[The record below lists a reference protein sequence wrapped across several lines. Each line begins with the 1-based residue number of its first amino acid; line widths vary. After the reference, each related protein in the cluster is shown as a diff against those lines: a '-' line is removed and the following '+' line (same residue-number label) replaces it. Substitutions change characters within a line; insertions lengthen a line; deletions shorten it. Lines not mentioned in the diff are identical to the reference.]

1 MKDAGALPSEL
12 RTGFI
17 TEIFAEPK
25 TGVARRR
32 KTMLRGVALLAS
44 LGALLL
50 ACQASPG
57 QMNGE
62 PSIRGA
68 ELSVEQ
74 MPWYGP
80 IAGMPHAQA
89 AAIFIRNRPALLRLP
104 GVTKVTLDGQGI
116 LVQTDQPDR
125 LPADVEGL
133 PVLDIRDAIRLAH
146 GVLLWNVP
154 PTGGGRNEAPAPA
167 SLCQTLPEK
176 SLSADVALYVAKA
189 PDRSG
194 IVCVRAVNG
203 TNEGVSC
210 GGLPF
215 WLQKKEA
222 GAWSDV
228 VFPDTPPL
236 AAGLGEYILQAGG
249 SLDSRLPGFGRIAS
263 PGLYRACF
271 RFWLAG
277 QSEAAERCSQEFSL
291 P

>member
-1 MKDAGALPSEL
+1 
-12 RTGFI
+12 
-17 TEIFAEPK
+17 
-25 TGVARRR
+25 
-32 KTMLRGVALLAS
+32 MLRGVVLLAG

-57 QMNGE
+57 LMNGE
-62 PSIRGA
+62 PSLRGA
-68 ELSVEQ
+68 DLSVEQ

-89 AAIFIRNRPALLRLP
+89 AAIFIRSRPALLRVP

-116 LVQTDQPDR
+116 LVQTDQSDR
-125 LPADVEGL
+125 LPAEVEGL
-133 PVLDIRDAIRLAH
+133 PVLDVQDAIRTAQ
-146 GVLLWNVP
+146 GVFLWGVP
-154 PTGGGRNEAPAPA
+154 PTSGGSSEAPAPA

-210 GGLPF
+210 GGMSF
-215 WLQKKEA
+215 RLQKKEA
-222 GAWSDV
+222 GTWSDV
-228 VFPDTPPL
+228 VFPDAPPI
-236 AAGLGEYILQAGG
+236 AITAGAYILQAGDR
-249 SLDSRLPGFGRIAS
+249 LDSRLPGFGRIAS

-271 RFWLAG
+271 RFWSAG
-277 QSEAAERCSQEFSL
+277 QSEAEERCSQEFSL